1 MGSDVR
7 PRIFG
12 GGRTTAALALAAL
25 LAAACASPGP
35 TASLPAPPLT
45 APPPTVTAGP
55 TPPAPTTVPTPAVS
69 AQPFTCGEPVG
80 RPGTVPQA
88 QIRGLSV
95 VNAASVGQI
104 TFTFRPAG
112 NVAAVPEVAIR
123 PATPP
128 FSRDPS
134 GLPLE
139 VAGTAFLEIVLRGGT
154 ALDENYEP
162 TYQGPVDF
170 APPGSPIVEMKRA
183 GDFEA
188 VSSWVVGLDRSPC
201 VRILPFD
208 GTSSLVIEISTP

>member
-1 MGSDVR
+1 MSTKAARRRQGSFR
-7 PRIFG
+7 AA
-12 GGRTTAALALAAL
+12 TALAIAAFLAAG
-25 LAAACASPGP
+25 CASPGP
-35 TASLPAPPLT
+35 TASPPAPSS
-45 APPPTVTAGP
+45 TVTPVP

-69 AQPFTCGEPVG
+69 APPFACGEPVG
-80 RPGTVPQA
+80 RPGTVPLA
-88 QIRGLSV
+88 QISGLSV
-95 VNAASVGQI
+95 VNEAGVGRI

-112 NVAAVPEVAIR
+112 NVAAVPEVEIR

-154 ALDENYEP
+154 ALDESYQP
-162 TYQGPVDF
+162 TYEGPVDF

-188 VSSWVVGLDRSPC
+188 VSTWIVGLDGPSC
-201 VRILPFD
+201 IRILPLD
-208 GTSSLVIEISTP
+208 GTSRLVIEISTT